1 MRPLKALINLENA
14 KHNLNYVKSLV
25 PSTKIMATLKANA
38 YGHGL
43 TLMAGA
49 FNDADAF
56 SVLTIEDAIEI
67 REAGF
72 DKKILLLEGAFD
84 EEDLK
89 IAAAY
94 HFDLVVHNDYQLA
107 LLRQLPHDKRI
118 DIHLKV
124 NTGMN
129 RLGFSVKSISRVYN
143 QLKNDDR
150 INEIVFM
157 SHFAN
162 ADKTNGTDQQYQEIE
177 KLMNDFN
184 EPFSLANSA
193 ALISDNKTHADWVR
207 PGIMLY
213 GASPF
218 DFSQKIPNLKPVMTL
233 RSEVISIQEIKK
245 GESVGYGQEF
255 VANKDMRIA
264 TVACGYADAPS
275 IRSL

>member
-14 KHNLNYVKSLV
+14 KHNLNYVRSLA
-25 PSTKIMATLKANA
+25 PSSKIMATLKANA

-129 RLGFSVKSISRVYN
+129 RLGFSVKSISKVYN

-162 ADKTNGTDQQYQEIE
+162 ADKTNGTDKQYQEIE
-177 KLMNDFN
+177 KLMNDYN

-218 DFSQKIPNLKPVMTL
+218 DFSQKIPN
-233 RSEVISIQEIKK
+233 
-245 GESVGYGQEF
+245 
-255 VANKDMRIA
+255 
-264 TVACGYADAPS
+264 
-275 IRSL
+275 